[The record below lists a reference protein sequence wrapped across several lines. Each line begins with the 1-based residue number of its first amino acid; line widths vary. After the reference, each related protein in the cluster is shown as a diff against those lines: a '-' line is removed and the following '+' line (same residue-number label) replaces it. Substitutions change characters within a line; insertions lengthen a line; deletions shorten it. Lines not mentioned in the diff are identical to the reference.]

1 MRRPFQKFLVV
12 SLALHLLFLWLLQWR
27 LAKPEEKKD
36 EAVEL
41 TLLNPE
47 LPHQIADIEE
57 PPVQE
62 KPKQPNFLGIYDS
75 RVEEETVAVTPP
87 QPAQKGG
94 GEKGAEKTQEKSK
107 KSEESGPKL
116 AQRPPEEVKEAET
129 TNGAEEGESWSQAY
143 PEDYFPDYKVGPH
156 TYLNVLR
163 FPKIGYFV
171 RLKKVFRT
179 TFDPVPALRQQAY
192 QISKGQVEVVL
203 GVTVAPDGR
212 LDHLVLI
219 SSSGLPLYDEEALR
233 TIRDSAPFAAP
244 PKELL
249 DGSGK
254 LRMSWTFTVYL

>member
-1 MRRPFQKFLVV
+1 MLRPFQKFLVV

-27 LAKPEEKKD
+27 LAKPEERKD

-62 KPKQPNFLGIYDS
+62 KPKKPNFLGIYDS
-75 RVEEETVAVTPP
+75 RVEEETVAVTKS
-87 QPAQKGG
+87 Q
-94 GEKGAEKTQEKSK
+94 EKTKAKSPQ
-107 KSEESGPKL
+107 SEESGPKL
-116 AQRPPEEVKEAET
+116 AQRPPEEAKEAET
-129 TNGAEEGESWSQAY
+129 TSGAEEGESWNQAY

-171 RLKKVFRT
+171 RLKKIFRT
-179 TFDPVPALRQQAY
+179 TFDPVPVLRQQAY

-212 LDHLVLI
+212 LDNLVLI

-249 DGSGK
+249 DGAGK

>member
-1 MRRPFQKFLVV
+1 MRRSFQKFLVV
-12 SLALHLLFLWLLQWR
+12 SLVIHLLFLWLLQWR

-62 KPKQPNFLGIYDS
+62 KPKKPNFLGIYDS
-75 RVEEETVAVTPP
+75 RVEEETVATTRPP
-87 QPAQKGG
+87 AAPQKGG
-94 GEKGAEKTQEKSK
+94 TKSQKETKEKLH
-107 KSEESGPKL
+107 KSEELGPKL
-116 AQRPPEEVKEAET
+116 AQRPPEEAKEAET
-129 TNGAEEGESWSQAY
+129 TSGAEEGESWNQAY

-171 RLKKVFRT
+171 RLKKIFRT
-179 TFDPVPALRQQAY
+179 TFDPVPVLRQQAY

-203 GVTVAPDGR
+203 GVTVASDGR
-212 LDHLVLI
+212 LDNLVLI

-254 LRMSWTFTVYL
+254 LRMSWTFIVYL